1 MKSIYILLSM
11 AVFSCGNTVLA
22 KKSVEY
28 SDKKEGH
35 QKKSNPNLTN
45 NSSAQK
51 IINLKDYGAK
61 GLGVSSIKED
71 AEALR
76 KAIADLNKAGGGK
89 LYVPNP
95 PKFYAFSGDGV
106 FVGDNVEIYGDGK
119 GKSEIRN
126 VSPMSG
132 NFMKGPI
139 FLFSTYGAVDRF
151 GIFQDGIDQFPIQD
165 AQKKAQYVVLKD
177 PSNGSKLLSGEV
189 VILGA
194 GKFLHAETENKGR
207 FHYMELNEISSI
219 SNGKVSFKY
228 PLSIPLN
235 SDNKSNS
242 PVIININNTLTKNS
256 KLNIKN
262 GSSKNIYIHDLTLSQ
277 AQTDELHNN
286 APINQDG
293 GDNENGL
300 SGIWQPGG
308 AFGSRFENLEIN
320 AYGGLEGNMFTR
332 CNFNNLTIKAT
343 KKFFDFGYGSSNDTV
358 HDITWQYMPSV
369 ASNFATAF
377 IICNDG
383 THDILMYKINS
394 SGDWNGESL
403 ITMSQAKSINM
414 HDMTF
419 NFPNYNKPNILIQIA
434 DKEGV
439 HSRDV
444 SLNNIKV
451 TVGSARAFLRIA
463 GDNTPEPNRN
473 INITNASFKGTILVN
488 DNQQSFTAAKKPNK
502 KNGKGA
508 GKAKVDK
515 GQALIAKNVDGL
527 TLNNID
533 ISSGELYI
541 ENCNNSNIQKLVAPS
556 STLIL
561 KKSNNAKISQ
571 ISVRNRVN
579 D

>member
-1 MKSIYILLSM
+1 M
-11 AVFSCGNTVLA
+11 
-22 KKSVEY
+22 
-28 SDKKEGH
+28 
-35 QKKSNPNLTN
+35 
-45 NSSAQK
+45 
-51 IINLKDYGAK
+51 
-61 GLGVSSIKED
+61 
-71 AEALR
+71 
-76 KAIADLNKAGGGK
+76 
-89 LYVPNP
+89 
-95 PKFYAFSGDGV
+95 
-106 FVGDNVEIYGDGK
+106 FVGDNIEIYGDGK

-151 GIFQDGIDQFPIQD
+151 GIFQDGIDQYPIQN
-165 AQKKAQYVVLKD
+165 AQKNDQYVVLKD
-177 PSNGSKLLSGEV
+177 QSNGSKLLMGEI

-194 GKFLHAETENKGR
+194 GKFLHAESANKGR

-235 SDNKSNS
+235 SDNQNNS
-242 PVIININNTLTKNS
+242 PVIININNTSTKNG

-286 APINQDG
+286 APIKQDE

-300 SGIWQPGG
+300 SGVWQPGG
-308 AFGSRFENLEIN
+308 AFASQFENLEID

-332 CNFNNLTIKAT
+332 CNFNNLTVKAT

-358 HDITWQYMPSV
+358 HDITWQYVPSAV
-369 ASNFATAF
+369 SNFATGF

-383 THDILMYKINS
+383 THNILMYNINS
-394 SGDWNGESL
+394 SGDWNGEAL

-419 NFPNYNKPNILIQIA
+419 NFPNYNKPNMLIQIA

-444 SLNNIKV
+444 SLDNIKV
-451 TVGSARAFLRIA
+451 TVGSAGAFLRIV
-463 GDNTPEPNRN
+463 GDNDQESNRN
-473 INITNASFKGTILVN
+473 ISVTNTSFKGNISIN
-488 DNQQSFTAAKKPNK
+488 DDQENFTAAKKPNN
-502 KNGKGA
+502 KNGGGG
-508 GKAKVDK
+508 GKAKGGK
-515 GQALIAKNVDGL
+515 GQALIVKNMDGL
-527 TLNNID
+527 TLNNIE

-541 ENCNNSNIQKLVAPS
+541 ENCNNSKIEKLIAPS
-556 STLIL
+556 STLVV

-571 ISVRNRVN
+571 VSVRNRI
-579 D
+579 DD